1 MVRAPEQRPD
11 LSACISANHAPD
23 SRQCL
28 IEVRCIRANPEPE
41 AKAVATVIA
50 VYVDFGKLCLN
61 LACTRRPKRKKI
73 AVLGLSAPRRNQ
85 IRQPQ
90 SLNVLKRKPL
100 DE

>member
-11 LSACISANHAPD
+11 LSACISANHAPY

-41 AKAVATVIA
+41 AKAVAAVIA
-50 VYVDFGKLCLN
+50 VHVDCGKPCLN
-61 LACTRRPKRKKI
+61 LACTRRPKGKKI
-73 AVLGLSAPRRNQ
+73 AVLGLSAPWRNQ
-85 IRQPQ
+85 IRKPQP
-90 SLNVLKRKPL
+90 LNVLKRKPL